1 MKKQLS
7 SQEYLIDQG
16 YTSEN
21 MSDGAVTITEETE
34 ELKKKLALLDGD
46 RKAYYESSQ
55 WTMKKNKD
63 TISKLREK
71 NKRLR
76 AELAKKKAGDE
87 QVIDDA
93 FKERDPQRHCAMRGM
108 SGKAAIIKLDQQ
120 VCEAVKRLNALRH
133 QKNTRQ
139 NRLEMLE
146 TEYNQ
151 LITDAEE
158 VSNTDAGESAEAQKL
173 RALENSLDKMRL
185 KVNEAKKIK
194 TIYEGLLEQL
204 KEERRTW
211 PNQLNNLER
220 AIQAQREELCEL
232 NAMNCDAQIAR
243 EAAKAE
249 LTKLEQSVYER
260 KKERER
266 ELAQYKKQ
274 AEEKKDHAE
283 KVEKRLQRS
292 SLQQDELSVEQKAVL
307 SGEEQE
313 RKITTY
319 EEAMN
324 KIKDTTGVSDIKE
337 VVQRFLSQGETQK
350 HLEQLKTN
358 NEKMLVRLKE
368 DKEKLRVE
376 YEEMKYSGEAKLSS
390 GQRMLEEFQQRLADE
405 EKSCAEA
412 KDRLDRANKTLV
424 NVKAGIEHLADKL
437 QHLKAPK
444 GHVPQAQLSPTS
456 DEYILDLLG
465 TSEQKLLKLMD
476 DLGGKDIDDVMKEME
491 DAEFRA
497 TMEGKLPQYNTRVK
511 LPTSDR
517 LAVYDD
523 DEESGEDE
531 DVLSRNAIK
540 RYSQQIVDSKTKKH
554 KTRKGKRKTKQ

>member
-1 MKKQLS
+1 M
-7 SQEYLIDQG
+7 
-16 YTSEN
+16 SE
-21 MSDGAVTITEETE
+21 GAITTTEEIE

-76 AELAKKKAGDE
+76 FELAKKKAGDE

-93 FKERDPQRHCAMRGM
+93 FKEKDPQRHCAMRGM
-108 SGKAAIIKLDQQ
+108 SGKAAITKLDQQ
-120 VCEAVKRLNALRH
+120 VCEAEKKLNACKH
-133 QKNTRQ
+133 QKNTREKK
-139 NRLEMLE
+139 LAALE

-151 LITDAEE
+151 LIKDAEE
-158 VSNTDAGESAEAQKL
+158 VSSTDTGESAEAQKL
-173 RALENSLDKMRL
+173 RSLENGLDKMIL

-211 PNQLNNLER
+211 PNQLNNLEK
-220 AIQAQREELCEL
+220 AICAQREELEEL
-232 NAMNCDAQIAR
+232 NAMNHDAQIAR

-266 ELAQYKKQ
+266 ELSHYKKQ

-292 SLQQDELSVEQKAVL
+292 SLQQEDLTEQKAVL

-337 VVQRFLSQGETQK
+337 VVQRFLSQGDTQK
-350 HLEQLKTN
+350 HLDTLKMN

-368 DKEKLRVE
+368 EKEKLRME

-390 GQRMLEEFQQRLADE
+390 GQRMLEEFQQRLGNE
-405 EKSCAEA
+405 EKRCLDA
-412 KDRLDRANKTLV
+412 KDRQERANKTLV

-465 TSEQKLLKLMD
+465 TCEQKLLKLTD
-476 DLGGKDIDDVMKEME
+476 DLGGKDISDVMKEIE

-497 TMEGKLPQYNTRVK
+497 TMENKLPQFNTRVK
-511 LPTSDR
+511 LPTTSDR
-517 LAVYDD
+517 MAVYDD
-523 DEESGEDE
+523 DEDSGEDE

-540 RYSQQIVDSKTKKH
+540 RYSQQLVDSKTKKH
-554 KTRKGKRKTKQ
+554 KPRNRKRKTKQ

>member
-1 MKKQLS
+1 M
-7 SQEYLIDQG
+7 
-16 YTSEN
+16 SE
-21 MSDGAVTITEETE
+21 GAITTTEEIE

-76 AELAKKKAGDE
+76 FELAKKKAGDE

-93 FKERDPQRHCAMRGM
+93 FREKDPQRHCAMRGM
-108 SGKAAIIKLDQQ
+108 SGKAAITKLDQQ
-120 VCEAVKRLNALRH
+120 VCEAEKKLNACKH
-133 QKNTRQ
+133 QRNTREKK
-139 NRLEMLE
+139 LEALE

-151 LITDAEE
+151 LVKDAEE
-158 VSNTDAGESAEAQKL
+158 VSSTDVGESAEAQKL
-173 RALENSLDKMRL
+173 RSLENGLDKMIL

-211 PNQLNNLER
+211 PNQLNNHEK
-220 AIQAQREELCEL
+220 AICAQREELEEL
-232 NAMNCDAQIAR
+232 NAMNHDAQIAR

-249 LTKLEQSVYER
+249 LTKLEQSVFER
-260 KKERER
+260 KKEREK

-292 SLQQDELSVEQKAVL
+292 SLQQEDLTEQKAVL

-337 VVQRFLSQGETQK
+337 VVQRFLSQGDTQK
-350 HLEQLKTN
+350 HLETLKLN

-368 DKEKLRVE
+368 EKEKLRME

-405 EKSCAEA
+405 EKRCSDA
-412 KDRLDRANKTLV
+412 KDRQERANKTLV

-465 TSEQKLLKLMD
+465 TCEQKLLKLTD
-476 DLGGKDIDDVMKEME
+476 DLGGKDISDVMKEME

-497 TMEGKLPQYNTRVK
+497 TMENELPQYNTRVK
-511 LPTSDR
+511 LPTTSDR
-517 LAVYDD
+517 MAVYDD
-523 DEESGEDE
+523 DEDSGEDE

-540 RYSQQIVDSKTKKH
+540 RYSQQLVDSKTKKH
-554 KTRKGKRKTKQ
+554 KPRNRKRKTKQ

>member
-1 MKKQLS
+1 M
-7 SQEYLIDQG
+7 
-16 YTSEN
+16 SE
-21 MSDGAVTITEETE
+21 GAVTITEEIE
-34 ELKKKLALLDGD
+34 ELRKKMALLDGD
-46 RKAYYESSQ
+46 RKAYFESSQ
-55 WTMKKNKD
+55 WTMKKNKE
-63 TISKLREK
+63 TIAKLREK
-71 NKRLR
+71 NKQLR
-76 AELAKKKAGDE
+76 ADLAKKKAGDE
-87 QVIDDA
+87 KVIDEA

-133 QKNTRQ
+133 QKNSHEKKLQ
-139 NRLEMLE
+139 ALQ

-151 LITDAEE
+151 LITEAEE

-173 RALENSLDKMRL
+173 RSLENSLDKMTL
-185 KVNEAKKIK
+185 KCNEAKKIK

-220 AIQAQREELCEL
+220 AICAQREELGEL
-232 NAMNCDAQIAR
+232 NAMNHDAQIAR

-266 ELAQYKKQ
+266 ELSQYKKQ

-292 SLQQDELSVEQKAVL
+292 SLQQEDLSVEQKAVL

-358 NEKMLVRLKE
+358 NEKMLARLKE
-368 DKEKLRVE
+368 EKDKLRME

-390 GQRMLEEFQQRLADE
+390 GQRMLEEFQQRLAQE
-405 EKSCAEA
+405 EKRNAEA
-412 KDRLDRANKTLV
+412 KDRQERANKILV

-476 DLGGKDIDDVMKEME
+476 ELGGKDINDVMKEME

-497 TMEGKLPQYNTRVK
+497 TMEGKLPQHNTRIK
-511 LPTSDR
+511 LPMTSDR

-540 RYSQQIVDSKTKKH
+540 RYSQQIVDSKTKK
-554 KTRKGKRKTKQ
+554 KTRKGKKKTKQ

>member
-1 MKKQLS
+1 
-7 SQEYLIDQG
+7 
-16 YTSEN
+16 
-21 MSDGAVTITEETE
+21 
-34 ELKKKLALLDGD
+34 
-46 RKAYYESSQ
+46 
-55 WTMKKNKD
+55 
-63 TISKLREK
+63 
-71 NKRLR
+71 
-76 AELAKKKAGDE
+76 
-87 QVIDDA
+87 
-93 FKERDPQRHCAMRGM
+93 MRGM
-108 SGKAAIIKLDQQ
+108 SGKAAITKLDQQ

-133 QKNTRQ
+133 QKNTREKKLQ
-139 NRLEMLE
+139 QLQ

-151 LITDAEE
+151 LVTDAEV

-185 KVNEAKKIK
+185 KFNEAKKIK

-220 AIQAQREELCEL
+220 AIQAQREELGEL

-249 LTKLEQSVYER
+249 LAKLEQSVFER

-292 SLQQDELSVEQKAVL
+292 SLQQDELSVEQKSVL

-319 EEAMN
+319 EDAMN

-368 DKEKLRVE
+368 DKEKLRME

-390 GQRMLEEFQQRLADE
+390 GQRMLEEFQQRLAEE
-405 EKSCAEA
+405 EKNCTDA
-412 KDRLDRANKTLV
+412 KDRLDRASKTLV

-476 DLGGKDIDDVMKEME
+476 ELGGKDVDDIMKEME

-554 KTRKGKRKTKQ
+554 KTRKGKRKSKQ

>member
-1 MKKQLS
+1 M
-7 SQEYLIDQG
+7 
-16 YTSEN
+16 SE
-21 MSDGAVTITEETE
+21 GAITTTEEIE

-76 AELAKKKAGDE
+76 SELAKKKAGDE

-93 FKERDPQRHCAMRGM
+93 FREKDPQRHCAMRGM
-108 SGKAAIIKLDQQ
+108 SGKAAITKLDQQ
-120 VCEAVKRLNALRH
+120 VCEAEKKLNACKH
-133 QKNTRQ
+133 QRSTREKK
-139 NRLEMLE
+139 LAALE

-151 LITDAEE
+151 LVKDAEE
-158 VSNTDAGESAEAQKL
+158 VSSTDAGESAEAQKL
-173 RALENSLDKMRL
+173 RSLENGLDKMIL

-211 PNQLNNLER
+211 PNQLNNHEK
-220 AIQAQREELCEL
+220 AICAQREELEEL
-232 NAMNCDAQIAR
+232 NAMNHDAQIAR

-249 LTKLEQSVYER
+249 LTKLEQSVFER
-260 KKERER
+260 KKEREK

-292 SLQQDELSVEQKAVL
+292 SLQQEDLTEQKAVL

-337 VVQRFLSQGETQK
+337 VVQRFLSQGDTQK
-350 HLEQLKTN
+350 HLETLKLN

-368 DKEKLRVE
+368 EKEKLRME

-405 EKSCAEA
+405 EKRCSDA
-412 KDRLDRANKTLV
+412 KDRQERANKTLV

-465 TSEQKLLKLMD
+465 TCEQKLLKLTD
-476 DLGGKDIDDVMKEME
+476 DLGGKDISDVMKEME

-497 TMEGKLPQYNTRVK
+497 TMENKLPQYNTRVK
-511 LPTSDR
+511 LPTTSDR
-517 LAVYDD
+517 MAVYDD
-523 DEESGEDE
+523 DEDSGEDE

-540 RYSQQIVDSKTKKH
+540 RYSQQLVDSKTKKH
-554 KTRKGKRKTKQ
+554 KPRNRKRKTKQ

>member
-1 MKKQLS
+1 M
-7 SQEYLIDQG
+7 
-16 YTSEN
+16 SE
-21 MSDGAVTITEETE
+21 GAVTITEEIE
-34 ELKKKLALLDGD
+34 ELRKKMALLDGD
-46 RKAYYESSQ
+46 RKAYFESSQ
-55 WTMKKNKD
+55 WTMKKNKE
-63 TISKLREK
+63 TIAKLREK
-71 NKRLR
+71 NKQLR
-76 AELAKKKAGDE
+76 ADLAKKKAGDE
-87 QVIDDA
+87 KVIDEA

-133 QKNTRQ
+133 QKNSHEKKLQ
-139 NRLEMLE
+139 ALQ

-151 LITDAEE
+151 LITEAEE
-158 VSNTDAGESAEAQKL
+158 VSNTDVGESAEAQKL
-173 RALENSLDKMRL
+173 RSLENSLDKMTL
-185 KVNEAKKIK
+185 KCNEAKKIK

-220 AIQAQREELCEL
+220 AICAQREELGEL
-232 NAMNCDAQIAR
+232 NAMNHDAQIAR

-266 ELAQYKKQ
+266 ELSQYKKQ

-292 SLQQDELSVEQKAVL
+292 SLQQEDLSVEQKAVL

-358 NEKMLVRLKE
+358 NEKMLARLKE
-368 DKEKLRVE
+368 EKDKLRME

-390 GQRMLEEFQQRLADE
+390 GQRMLEEFQQRLAQE
-405 EKSCAEA
+405 EKRNAEA
-412 KDRLDRANKTLV
+412 KDRQERANKILV

-476 DLGGKDIDDVMKEME
+476 ELGGKDVNDVMKEME

-497 TMEGKLPQYNTRVK
+497 TMEGKLPQHNTRIK
-511 LPTSDR
+511 LPMTSDR

-540 RYSQQIVDSKTKKH
+540 RYSQQIVDSKTKK
-554 KTRKGKRKTKQ
+554 KTRKGKKKTKQ

>member
-1 MKKQLS
+1 M
-7 SQEYLIDQG
+7 
-16 YTSEN
+16 SE
-21 MSDGAVTITEETE
+21 GAITTTEEIE

-76 AELAKKKAGDE
+76 FELAKKKAGDE

-93 FKERDPQRHCAMRGM
+93 FREKDPQRHCAMRGM
-108 SGKAAIIKLDQQ
+108 SGKAAITKLDQQ
-120 VCEAVKRLNALRH
+120 VCEAEKKLNACKH
-133 QKNTRQ
+133 QRSTREKK
-139 NRLEMLE
+139 LAALE

-151 LITDAEE
+151 LVKDAEE
-158 VSNTDAGESAEAQKL
+158 VSSTDAGESAEAQKL
-173 RALENSLDKMRL
+173 RSLENGLDKMIL

-211 PNQLNNLER
+211 PNQLNNHEK
-220 AIQAQREELCEL
+220 AICAQREELEEL
-232 NAMNCDAQIAR
+232 NAMNHDAQIAR

-249 LTKLEQSVYER
+249 LTKLEQSVFER
-260 KKERER
+260 KKEREK

-292 SLQQDELSVEQKAVL
+292 SLQQEDLTEQKAVL

-337 VVQRFLSQGETQK
+337 VVQRFLSQGDTQK
-350 HLEQLKTN
+350 HLETLKLN

-368 DKEKLRVE
+368 EKEKLRME

-405 EKSCAEA
+405 EKRCSDA
-412 KDRLDRANKTLV
+412 KDRQERANKTLV

-465 TSEQKLLKLMD
+465 TCEQKLLKLTD
-476 DLGGKDIDDVMKEME
+476 DLGGKDISDVMKEME

-497 TMEGKLPQYNTRVK
+497 TMENKLPQYNTRVK
-511 LPTSDR
+511 LPTTSDR
-517 LAVYDD
+517 MAVYDD
-523 DEESGEDE
+523 DEDSGEDE

-540 RYSQQIVDSKTKKH
+540 RYSQQLVDSKTKKH
-554 KTRKGKRKTKQ
+554 KPRNRKRKTKQ

>member
-1 MKKQLS
+1 M
-7 SQEYLIDQG
+7 
-16 YTSEN
+16 SE
-21 MSDGAVTITEETE
+21 GAVTITEEIE
-34 ELKKKLALLDGD
+34 ELRKKMALLDGD
-46 RKAYYESSQ
+46 RKAYFESSQ
-55 WTMKKNKD
+55 WTMKKNKE
-63 TISKLREK
+63 TIAKLREK
-71 NKRLR
+71 NKQLR
-76 AELAKKKAGDE
+76 ADLAKKKAGDE
-87 QVIDDA
+87 KVIDEA

-133 QKNTRQ
+133 QKNSHEKKLQ
-139 NRLEMLE
+139 ALQ

-151 LITDAEE
+151 LVTEAEE

-173 RALENSLDKMRL
+173 RSLENSLDKMTL
-185 KVNEAKKIK
+185 KCNEAKKIK

-220 AIQAQREELCEL
+220 AICAQREELGEL
-232 NAMNCDAQIAR
+232 NAMNHDAQIAR

-266 ELAQYKKQ
+266 ELSQYKKQ

-292 SLQQDELSVEQKAVL
+292 SLQQEDLSVEQKAVL

-358 NEKMLVRLKE
+358 NEKMLARLKE
-368 DKEKLRVE
+368 EKDKLRME

-390 GQRMLEEFQQRLADE
+390 GQRMLEEFQQRLAQE
-405 EKSCAEA
+405 EKRNAEA
-412 KDRLDRANKTLV
+412 KDRQERANKILV

-476 DLGGKDIDDVMKEME
+476 ELGGKDVNDVMKEME

-497 TMEGKLPQYNTRVK
+497 TMEGKLPQHNTRIK
-511 LPTSDR
+511 LPMTSDR

-540 RYSQQIVDSKTKKH
+540 RYSQQIVDSKTKK
-554 KTRKGKRKTKQ
+554 KTRKGKKKTKQ

>member
-1 MKKQLS
+1 M
-7 SQEYLIDQG
+7 
-16 YTSEN
+16 SE
-21 MSDGAVTITEETE
+21 GAVTTTEEIE
-34 ELKKKLALLDGD
+34 ELRKKLALLDGD

-63 TISKLREK
+63 TIVKLRDK

-76 AELAKKKAGDE
+76 SELAKKQAGDE

-93 FKERDPQRHCAMRGM
+93 FKEKDPQRHCAMRGM
-108 SGKAAIIKLDQQ
+108 SGKAAITKLDQQ
-120 VCEAVKRLNALRH
+120 VCEAIKRLNAMNH
-133 QKNTRQ
+133 QKNSREKK
-139 NRLEMLE
+139 LELLQ
-146 TEYNQ
+146 TEYSQ
-151 LITDAEE
+151 LVKDAEE
-158 VSNTDAGESAEAQKL
+158 VSSTDAGESAEAQKL
-173 RALENSLDKMRL
+173 RSLENSLDKMIL
-185 KVNEAKKIK
+185 KVNEGKKLK

-220 AIQAQREELCEL
+220 AINTQREELKEL
-232 NAMNCDAQIAR
+232 NAMNHDAQIAR

-266 ELAQYKKQ
+266 ELSQYKKQ

-292 SLQQDELSVEQKAVL
+292 SLQQEDLTEQKAVL

-319 EEAMN
+319 EEAMS

-337 VVQRFLSQGETQK
+337 VVQRFLSQGDTQR

-368 DKEKLRVE
+368 EKEKLRME

-390 GQRMLEEFQQRLADE
+390 GQRMLEEFQQRLTEE
-405 EKSCAEA
+405 EKRCSDAQ
-412 KDRLDRANKTLV
+412 DRQDRANKTLV

-465 TSEQKLLKLMD
+465 TCEQKLLKLMD
-476 DLGGKDIDDVMKEME
+476 DLGGKDINDVMKEME

-497 TMEGKLPQYNTRVK
+497 TMEGKLPQHNTRVK
-511 LPTSDR
+511 LPTTSDR

-523 DEESGEDE
+523 DEDSGEDE

-554 KTRKGKRKTKQ
+554 KPRNRKRKTKQ

>member
-1 MKKQLS
+1 M
-7 SQEYLIDQG
+7 
-16 YTSEN
+16 SE
-21 MSDGAVTITEETE
+21 GAVTITEEIE
-34 ELKKKLALLDGD
+34 ELRKKMALLDGD
-46 RKAYYESSQ
+46 RKAYFESSQ
-55 WTMKKNKD
+55 WTMKKNKE
-63 TISKLREK
+63 TIAKLREK
-71 NKRLR
+71 NKQLR
-76 AELAKKKAGDE
+76 ADLAKKKAGDE
-87 QVIDDA
+87 KVIDEA

-133 QKNTRQ
+133 QKNSHEKKLQ
-139 NRLEMLE
+139 ALQ

-151 LITDAEE
+151 LITEAEE

-173 RALENSLDKMRL
+173 RSLENSLDKMTL
-185 KVNEAKKIK
+185 KCNEAKKIK

-220 AIQAQREELCEL
+220 AICAQREELGEL
-232 NAMNCDAQIAR
+232 NAMNHDAQIAR

-266 ELAQYKKQ
+266 ELSQYKKQ

-292 SLQQDELSVEQKAVL
+292 SLQQEDLSVEQKAVL

-358 NEKMLVRLKE
+358 NEKMLARLKE
-368 DKEKLRVE
+368 EKDKLRME

-390 GQRMLEEFQQRLADE
+390 GQRMLEEFQQRLAQE
-405 EKSCAEA
+405 EKRNAEA
-412 KDRLDRANKTLV
+412 KDRQERANKILV

-476 DLGGKDIDDVMKEME
+476 ELGGKDVNDVMKEME

-497 TMEGKLPQYNTRVK
+497 TMEGKLPQHNTRIK
-511 LPTSDR
+511 LPMTSDR

-540 RYSQQIVDSKTKKH
+540 RYSQQIVDSKTKK
-554 KTRKGKRKTKQ
+554 KTRKGKKKTKQ

>member
-1 MKKQLS
+1 M
-7 SQEYLIDQG
+7 
-16 YTSEN
+16 SE
-21 MSDGAVTITEETE
+21 GAITTTEEIE

-76 AELAKKKAGDE
+76 FELAKKKAGDE

-93 FKERDPQRHCAMRGM
+93 FREKDPQRHCAMRGM
-108 SGKAAIIKLDQQ
+108 SGKAAITKLDQQ
-120 VCEAVKRLNALRH
+120 VCEAEKKLNACKH
-133 QKNTRQ
+133 QRNTREKK
-139 NRLEMLE
+139 LEALE

-151 LITDAEE
+151 LVKDAEE
-158 VSNTDAGESAEAQKL
+158 VSSTDAGESAEAQKL
-173 RALENSLDKMRL
+173 RSLENGLDKMIL

-211 PNQLNNLER
+211 PNQLNNHEK
-220 AIQAQREELCEL
+220 AICAQREELEEL
-232 NAMNCDAQIAR
+232 NAMNHDAQIAR

-249 LTKLEQSVYER
+249 LTKLEQSVFER
-260 KKERER
+260 KKEREK

-292 SLQQDELSVEQKAVL
+292 SLQQEDLTEQKAVL

-337 VVQRFLSQGETQK
+337 VVQRFLSQGDTQK
-350 HLEQLKTN
+350 HLETLKLN

-368 DKEKLRVE
+368 EKEKLRME

-405 EKSCAEA
+405 EKRCSDA
-412 KDRLDRANKTLV
+412 KDRQERANKTLV

-465 TSEQKLLKLMD
+465 TCEQKLLKLTD
-476 DLGGKDIDDVMKEME
+476 DLGGKDISDVMKEME

-497 TMEGKLPQYNTRVK
+497 TMENKLPQYNTRVK
-511 LPTSDR
+511 LPTTSDR
-517 LAVYDD
+517 MAVYDD
-523 DEESGEDE
+523 DEDSGEDE

-540 RYSQQIVDSKTKKH
+540 RYSQQLVDSKTKKH
-554 KTRKGKRKTKQ
+554 KPRNRKRKTKQ

>member
-1 MKKQLS
+1 M
-7 SQEYLIDQG
+7 
-16 YTSEN
+16 SE
-21 MSDGAVTITEETE
+21 GAVTITEEIE
-34 ELKKKLALLDGD
+34 ELRKKMALLDGD
-46 RKAYYESSQ
+46 RKAYFESSQ
-55 WTMKKNKD
+55 WTMKKNKE
-63 TISKLREK
+63 TIAKLREK
-71 NKRLR
+71 NKQLR
-76 AELAKKKAGDE
+76 ADLAKKKAGDE
-87 QVIDDA
+87 KVIDEA

-133 QKNTRQ
+133 QKNSHEKKLQ
-139 NRLEMLE
+139 ALQ

-151 LITDAEE
+151 LVTEAEE

-173 RALENSLDKMRL
+173 RSLENSLDKMTL
-185 KVNEAKKIK
+185 KCNEAKKIK

-220 AIQAQREELCEL
+220 AICAQREELGEL
-232 NAMNCDAQIAR
+232 NAMNHDAQIAR

-266 ELAQYKKQ
+266 ELSQYKKQ

-292 SLQQDELSVEQKAVL
+292 SLQQEDLSVEQKAVL

-358 NEKMLVRLKE
+358 NEKMLARLKE
-368 DKEKLRVE
+368 EKDKLRME

-390 GQRMLEEFQQRLADE
+390 GQRMLEEFQQRLAQE
-405 EKSCAEA
+405 EKRNAEA
-412 KDRLDRANKTLV
+412 KDRQERANKILV

-476 DLGGKDIDDVMKEME
+476 ELGGKDINDVMKEME

-497 TMEGKLPQYNTRVK
+497 TMEGKLPQHNTRIK
-511 LPTSDR
+511 LPMTSDR

-540 RYSQQIVDSKTKKH
+540 RYSQQIVDSKTKK
-554 KTRKGKRKTKQ
+554 KTRKGKKKTKQ

>member
-1 MKKQLS
+1 M
-7 SQEYLIDQG
+7 
-16 YTSEN
+16 SE
-21 MSDGAVTITEETE
+21 GAVTITEEIE
-34 ELKKKLALLDGD
+34 ELRKKMALLDGD
-46 RKAYYESSQ
+46 RKAYFESSQ
-55 WTMKKNKD
+55 WTMKKNKE
-63 TISKLREK
+63 TIAKLREK
-71 NKRLR
+71 NKQLR
-76 AELAKKKAGDE
+76 ADLAKKKAGDE
-87 QVIDDA
+87 KVIDEA

-133 QKNTRQ
+133 QKNSHEKKLQ
-139 NRLEMLE
+139 ALQ

-151 LITDAEE
+151 LVTEAEE

-173 RALENSLDKMRL
+173 RSLENSLDKMTL
-185 KVNEAKKIK
+185 KCNEAKKIK

-220 AIQAQREELCEL
+220 AICAQREELGEL
-232 NAMNCDAQIAR
+232 NAMNHDAQIAR

-266 ELAQYKKQ
+266 ELSQYKKQ

-292 SLQQDELSVEQKAVL
+292 SLQQEDLSVEQKAVL

-358 NEKMLVRLKE
+358 NEKMLARLKE
-368 DKEKLRVE
+368 EKDKLRME

-390 GQRMLEEFQQRLADE
+390 GQRMLEEFQQRLAQE
-405 EKSCAEA
+405 EKRNAEA
-412 KDRLDRANKTLV
+412 KDRQERANKILV

-476 DLGGKDIDDVMKEME
+476 ELGGKDINDIMKEME

-497 TMEGKLPQYNTRVK
+497 TMEGKLPQHNTRIK
-511 LPTSDR
+511 LPMTSDR

-540 RYSQQIVDSKTKKH
+540 RYSQQIVDSKTKK
-554 KTRKGKRKTKQ
+554 KTRKGKKKTKQ

>member
-1 MKKQLS
+1 M
-7 SQEYLIDQG
+7 
-16 YTSEN
+16 SE
-21 MSDGAVTITEETE
+21 GAITTTEEIE

-76 AELAKKKAGDE
+76 FELAKKKAGDE

-93 FKERDPQRHCAMRGM
+93 FREKDPQRHCAMRGM
-108 SGKAAIIKLDQQ
+108 SGKAAITKLDQQ
-120 VCEAVKRLNALRH
+120 VCEAEKKLNACKH
-133 QKNTRQ
+133 QRNTREKK
-139 NRLEMLE
+139 LEALE

-151 LITDAEE
+151 LVKDAEE
-158 VSNTDAGESAEAQKL
+158 VSSTDVGESAEAQKL
-173 RALENSLDKMRL
+173 RSLENGLDKMIL

-211 PNQLNNLER
+211 PNQLNNHEK
-220 AIQAQREELCEL
+220 AICAQREELEEL
-232 NAMNCDAQIAR
+232 NAMNHDAQIAR

-249 LTKLEQSVYER
+249 LTKLEQSVFER
-260 KKERER
+260 KKEREK

-292 SLQQDELSVEQKAVL
+292 SLQQEDLTEQKAVL

-337 VVQRFLSQGETQK
+337 VVQRFLSQGDTQK
-350 HLEQLKTN
+350 HLETLKLN

-368 DKEKLRVE
+368 EKEKLRME

-405 EKSCAEA
+405 EKRCSDA
-412 KDRLDRANKTLV
+412 KDRQERANKTLV

-465 TSEQKLLKLMD
+465 TCEQKLLKLTD
-476 DLGGKDIDDVMKEME
+476 DLGGKDISDVMKEME

-497 TMEGKLPQYNTRVK
+497 TMENKLPQYNTRVK
-511 LPTSDR
+511 LPTTSDR
-517 LAVYDD
+517 MAVYDD
-523 DEESGEDE
+523 DEDSGEDE

-540 RYSQQIVDSKTKKH
+540 RYSQQLVDSKTKKH
-554 KTRKGKRKTKQ
+554 KPRNRKRKTKQ

>member
-1 MKKQLS
+1 M
-7 SQEYLIDQG
+7 
-16 YTSEN
+16 SE
-21 MSDGAVTITEETE
+21 GAITTTEEIE

-76 AELAKKKAGDE
+76 FELAKKKAGDE

-93 FKERDPQRHCAMRGM
+93 FREKDPQRHCAMRGM
-108 SGKAAIIKLDQQ
+108 SGKAAITKLDQQ
-120 VCEAVKRLNALRH
+120 VCEAEKKLNACKH
-133 QKNTRQ
+133 QRSTREKK
-139 NRLEMLE
+139 LEALE

-151 LITDAEE
+151 LVKDAEE
-158 VSNTDAGESAEAQKL
+158 VSSTDAGESAEAQKL
-173 RALENSLDKMRL
+173 RSLENGLDKMIL

-211 PNQLNNLER
+211 PNQLNNHEK
-220 AIQAQREELCEL
+220 AICAQREELEEL
-232 NAMNCDAQIAR
+232 NAMNHDAQIAR

-249 LTKLEQSVYER
+249 LTKLEQSVFER
-260 KKERER
+260 KKEREK

-292 SLQQDELSVEQKAVL
+292 SLQQEDLTEQKAVL

-337 VVQRFLSQGETQK
+337 VVQRFLSQGDTQK
-350 HLEQLKTN
+350 HLETLKLN

-368 DKEKLRVE
+368 EKEKLRME

-405 EKSCAEA
+405 EKRCSDA
-412 KDRLDRANKTLV
+412 KDRQERANKTLV

-465 TSEQKLLKLMD
+465 TCEQKLLKLTD
-476 DLGGKDIDDVMKEME
+476 DLGGKDISDVMKEME

-497 TMEGKLPQYNTRVK
+497 TMENKLPQYNTRVK
-511 LPTSDR
+511 LPTTSDR
-517 LAVYDD
+517 MAVYDD
-523 DEESGEDE
+523 DEDSGEDE

-540 RYSQQIVDSKTKKH
+540 RYSQQLVDSKTKKH
-554 KTRKGKRKTKQ
+554 KPRNRKRKTKQ

>member
-1 MKKQLS
+1 M
-7 SQEYLIDQG
+7 
-16 YTSEN
+16 SE
-21 MSDGAVTITEETE
+21 GAVTITEEIE
-34 ELKKKLALLDGD
+34 ELRKKMALLDGD
-46 RKAYYESSQ
+46 RKAYFESSQ
-55 WTMKKNKD
+55 WTMKKNKE
-63 TISKLREK
+63 TIAKLREK
-71 NKRLR
+71 NKQLR
-76 AELAKKKAGDE
+76 ADLAKKKANPPKYYILVVKKRE
-87 QVIDDA
+87 LTQPENNCRCYA
-93 FKERDPQRHCAMRGM
+93 LK
-108 SGKAAIIKLDQQ
+108 SLAAIIKLDQQ

-133 QKNTRQ
+133 QKNSHEKKLQ
-139 NRLEMLE
+139 ALQ

-151 LITDAEE
+151 LVTEAEE

-173 RALENSLDKMRL
+173 RSLENSLDKMTL
-185 KVNEAKKIK
+185 KCNEAKKIK

-220 AIQAQREELCEL
+220 AICAQREELGEL
-232 NAMNCDAQIAR
+232 NAMNHDAQIAR

-266 ELAQYKKQ
+266 ELSQYKKQ

-292 SLQQDELSVEQKAVL
+292 SLQQEDLSVEQKAVL

-358 NEKMLVRLKE
+358 NEKMLARLKE
-368 DKEKLRVE
+368 EKDKLRME

-390 GQRMLEEFQQRLADE
+390 GQRMLEEFQQRLAQE
-405 EKSCAEA
+405 EKRNAEA
-412 KDRLDRANKTLV
+412 KDRQERANKILV

-476 DLGGKDIDDVMKEME
+476 ELGGKDINDVMKEME

-497 TMEGKLPQYNTRVK
+497 TMEGKLPQHNTRIK
-511 LPTSDR
+511 LPMTSDR
-517 LAVYDD
+517 LAVYD
-523 DEESGEDE
+523 
-531 DVLSRNAIK
+531 
-540 RYSQQIVDSKTKKH
+540 
-554 KTRKGKRKTKQ
+554 GK

>member
-1 MKKQLS
+1 M
-7 SQEYLIDQG
+7 
-16 YTSEN
+16 SE
-21 MSDGAVTITEETE
+21 GAVTITEEIE
-34 ELKKKLALLDGD
+34 ELRKKMALLDGD
-46 RKAYYESSQ
+46 RKAYFESSQ
-55 WTMKKNKD
+55 WTMKKNKE
-63 TISKLREK
+63 TIAKLREK
-71 NKRLR
+71 NKQLR
-76 AELAKKKAGDE
+76 ADLAKKKAGDE
-87 QVIDDA
+87 KVIDEA

-133 QKNTRQ
+133 QKNSHEKKLQ
-139 NRLEMLE
+139 ALQ

-151 LITDAEE
+151 LVTEAEE

-173 RALENSLDKMRL
+173 RSLENSLDKMTL
-185 KVNEAKKIK
+185 KCNEAKKIK

-220 AIQAQREELCEL
+220 AICAQREELGEL
-232 NAMNCDAQIAR
+232 NAMNHDAQIAR

-266 ELAQYKKQ
+266 ELSQYKKQ

-292 SLQQDELSVEQKAVL
+292 SLQQEDLSVEQKAVL

-358 NEKMLVRLKE
+358 NEKMLARLKE
-368 DKEKLRVE
+368 EKDKLRME

-390 GQRMLEEFQQRLADE
+390 GQRMLEEFQQRLAQE
-405 EKSCAEA
+405 EKRNAEA
-412 KDRLDRANKTLV
+412 KDRQERANKILV

-476 DLGGKDIDDVMKEME
+476 ELGGKDINDVMKEME
-491 DAEFRA
+491 DAEFRT
-497 TMEGKLPQYNTRVK
+497 TMEGKLPQHNTRIK
-511 LPTSDR
+511 LPMTSDR

-540 RYSQQIVDSKTKKH
+540 RYSQQIVDSKTKK
-554 KTRKGKRKTKQ
+554 KTRKGKKKTKQ

>member
-1 MKKQLS
+1 M
-7 SQEYLIDQG
+7 
-16 YTSEN
+16 SE
-21 MSDGAVTITEETE
+21 GAVTITEEIE
-34 ELKKKLALLDGD
+34 ELRKKMALLDGD
-46 RKAYYESSQ
+46 RKAYFESSQ
-55 WTMKKNKD
+55 WTMKKNKE
-63 TISKLREK
+63 TIAKLREK
-71 NKRLR
+71 NKQLR
-76 AELAKKKAGDE
+76 ADLAKKKAGDE
-87 QVIDDA
+87 KVIDEA

-133 QKNTRQ
+133 QKNSHEKKLQ
-139 NRLEMLE
+139 ALQ

-151 LITDAEE
+151 LVTEAEE

-173 RALENSLDKMRL
+173 RSLENSLDKMTL
-185 KVNEAKKIK
+185 KCNEAKKIK

-220 AIQAQREELCEL
+220 AICAQREELGEL
-232 NAMNCDAQIAR
+232 NAMNHDAQIAR

-266 ELAQYKKQ
+266 ELSQYKKQ

-292 SLQQDELSVEQKAVL
+292 SLQQEDLSVEQKAVL

-358 NEKMLVRLKE
+358 NEKMLARLKE
-368 DKEKLRVE
+368 EKDKLRME

-390 GQRMLEEFQQRLADE
+390 GQRMLEEFQQRLAQE
-405 EKSCAEA
+405 EKKNAEA
-412 KDRLDRANKTLV
+412 KDRQERANKILV

-476 DLGGKDIDDVMKEME
+476 ELGGKDINDVMKEME

-497 TMEGKLPQYNTRVK
+497 TMEGKLPQHNTRIK
-511 LPTSDR
+511 LPMTSDR

-540 RYSQQIVDSKTKKH
+540 RYSQQIVDSKTKK
-554 KTRKGKRKTKQ
+554 KTRKGKKKTKQ

>member
-1 MKKQLS
+1 
-7 SQEYLIDQG
+7 
-16 YTSEN
+16 

-63 TISKLREK
+63 SIGKLREK

-87 QVIDDA
+87 KVIDEA

-108 SGKAAIIKLDQQ
+108 SGKAAITKLDQQ

-133 QKNTRQ
+133 QKNTREKKLQ
-139 NRLEMLE
+139 QLQ

-151 LITDAEE
+151 LVTDAEV

-185 KVNEAKKIK
+185 KFNEAKKIK

-220 AIQAQREELCEL
+220 AIQAQREELGEL

-249 LTKLEQSVYER
+249 LAKLEQSVFER

-283 KVEKRLQRS
+283 KVEKRVRPSIWIRTCKRCFML
-292 SLQQDELSVEQKAVL
+292 L
-307 SGEEQE
+307 
-313 RKITTY
+313 
-319 EEAMN
+319 
-324 KIKDTTGVSDIKE
+324 
-337 VVQRFLSQGETQK
+337 
-350 HLEQLKTN
+350 HLAHLC
-358 NEKMLVRLKE
+358 
-368 DKEKLRVE
+368 
-376 YEEMKYSGEAKLSS
+376 
-390 GQRMLEEFQQRLADE
+390 F
-405 EKSCAEA
+405 SCTDA
-412 KDRLDRANKTLV
+412 KDRLDRASKTLV

-476 DLGGKDIDDVMKEME
+476 ELGGKDVDEIMKEME

-554 KTRKGKRKTKQ
+554 KTRKGKRKSKQ

>member
-1 MKKQLS
+1 M
-7 SQEYLIDQG
+7 
-16 YTSEN
+16 SE
-21 MSDGAVTITEETE
+21 GAITTTEEIE

-76 AELAKKKAGDE
+76 SELAKKKAGDE

-93 FKERDPQRHCAMRGM
+93 FREKDPQRHCAMRGM
-108 SGKAAIIKLDQQ
+108 SGKAAITKLDQQ
-120 VCEAVKRLNALRH
+120 VCEAEKKLNACKH
-133 QKNTRQ
+133 QRSTREKK
-139 NRLEMLE
+139 LEALE

-151 LITDAEE
+151 LVKDAEE
-158 VSNTDAGESAEAQKL
+158 VSSTDAGESAEAQKL
-173 RALENSLDKMRL
+173 RSLENGLDKMIL

-211 PNQLNNLER
+211 PNQLNNHEK
-220 AIQAQREELCEL
+220 AICAQREELEEL
-232 NAMNCDAQIAR
+232 NAMNHDAQIAR

-249 LTKLEQSVYER
+249 LTKLEQSVFER
-260 KKERER
+260 KKEREK

-292 SLQQDELSVEQKAVL
+292 SLQQEDLTEQKAVL

-337 VVQRFLSQGETQK
+337 VVQRFLSQGDTQK
-350 HLEQLKTN
+350 HLETLKLN

-368 DKEKLRVE
+368 EKEKLRME

-405 EKSCAEA
+405 EKRCSDA
-412 KDRLDRANKTLV
+412 KDRQERANKTLV

-465 TSEQKLLKLMD
+465 TCEQKLLKLTD
-476 DLGGKDIDDVMKEME
+476 DLGGKDISDVMKEME

-497 TMEGKLPQYNTRVK
+497 TMENKLPQYNTRVK
-511 LPTSDR
+511 LPTTSDR
-517 LAVYDD
+517 MAVYDD
-523 DEESGEDE
+523 DEDSGEDE

-540 RYSQQIVDSKTKKH
+540 RYSQQLVDSKTKKH
-554 KTRKGKRKTKQ
+554 KPRNRKRKTKQ

>member
-1 MKKQLS
+1 M
-7 SQEYLIDQG
+7 
-16 YTSEN
+16 SER
-21 MSDGAVTITEETE
+21 AVTITEEIE
-34 ELKKKLALLDGD
+34 ELRKKMALLDGD
-46 RKAYYESSQ
+46 RKAYFESSQ
-55 WTMKKNKD
+55 WTMKKNKE
-63 TISKLREK
+63 TIAKLREK
-71 NKRLR
+71 NKQLR
-76 AELAKKKAGDE
+76 ADLAKKKAGDE
-87 QVIDDA
+87 KVIDEA

-133 QKNTRQ
+133 QKNSHEKKLQ
-139 NRLEMLE
+139 ALQ

-151 LITDAEE
+151 LVTEAEE

-173 RALENSLDKMRL
+173 RSLENSLDKMTL
-185 KVNEAKKIK
+185 KCNEAKKIK

-220 AIQAQREELCEL
+220 AICAQREELGEL
-232 NAMNCDAQIAR
+232 NAMNHDAQIAR

-266 ELAQYKKQ
+266 ELSQYKKQ

-292 SLQQDELSVEQKAVL
+292 SLQQEDLSVEQKAVL

-358 NEKMLVRLKE
+358 NEKMLARLKE
-368 DKEKLRVE
+368 EKDKLRME

-390 GQRMLEEFQQRLADE
+390 GQRMLEEFQQRLAQE
-405 EKSCAEA
+405 EKRNAEA
-412 KDRLDRANKTLV
+412 KDRQERANKILV

-476 DLGGKDIDDVMKEME
+476 ELGGKDINDIMKEME

-497 TMEGKLPQYNTRVK
+497 TMEGKLPQHNTRIK
-511 LPTSDR
+511 LPMTSDR

-540 RYSQQIVDSKTKKH
+540 RYSQQIVDSKTKK
-554 KTRKGKRKTKQ
+554 KTRKGKKKTKQ

>member
-1 MKKQLS
+1 M
-7 SQEYLIDQG
+7 
-16 YTSEN
+16 SER
-21 MSDGAVTITEETE
+21 AVTITEEIE
-34 ELKKKLALLDGD
+34 ELRKKMALLDGD
-46 RKAYYESSQ
+46 RKAYFESSQ
-55 WTMKKNKD
+55 WTMKKNKE
-63 TISKLREK
+63 TIAKLREK
-71 NKRLR
+71 NKQLR
-76 AELAKKKAGDE
+76 ADLAKKKAGDE
-87 QVIDDA
+87 KVIDEA

-133 QKNTRQ
+133 QKNSHEKKLQ
-139 NRLEMLE
+139 ALQ

-151 LITDAEE
+151 LVTEAEE

-173 RALENSLDKMRL
+173 RSLENSLDKMTL
-185 KVNEAKKIK
+185 KCNEAKKIK

-220 AIQAQREELCEL
+220 AICAQREELGEL
-232 NAMNCDAQIAR
+232 NAMNHDAQIAR

-266 ELAQYKKQ
+266 ELSQYKKQ

-292 SLQQDELSVEQKAVL
+292 SLQQEDLSVEQKAVL

-358 NEKMLVRLKE
+358 NEKMLARLKE
-368 DKEKLRVE
+368 EKDKLRME

-390 GQRMLEEFQQRLADE
+390 GQRMLEEFQQRLAQE
-405 EKSCAEA
+405 EKRNAEA
-412 KDRLDRANKTLV
+412 KDRQERANKILV

-476 DLGGKDIDDVMKEME
+476 ELGGKDINDVMKEME

-497 TMEGKLPQYNTRVK
+497 TMEGKLPQHNTRIK
-511 LPTSDR
+511 LPMTSDR

-540 RYSQQIVDSKTKKH
+540 RYSQQIVDSKTKK
-554 KTRKGKRKTKQ
+554 KTRKGKKKTKQ